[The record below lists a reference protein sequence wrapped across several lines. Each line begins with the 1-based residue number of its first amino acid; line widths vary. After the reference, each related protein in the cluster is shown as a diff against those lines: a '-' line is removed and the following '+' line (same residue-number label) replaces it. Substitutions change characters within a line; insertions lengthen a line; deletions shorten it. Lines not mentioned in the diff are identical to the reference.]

1 MFSANDS
8 NDYLFY
14 SFPLNTKEIEPL
26 LSSFEDF
33 SENNPNNFLKMIKK

>member
-8 NDYLFY
+8 NDYLYYF
-14 SFPLNTKEIEPL
+14 FPPNTMEIEPL

-33 SENNPNNFLKMIKK
+33 SENNPNNEISQND